1 MTRSNLFSKM
11 QLIMNSGSG
20 CHKRVEAKTW
30 AKMIPRLLD
39 MCVCVCVC
47 VCIYIHTYNW
57 ITLLYSRNK
66 HNILS
71 QLYLKFFFKKMSI
84 GRYTTNFT
92 TGFGVKTWNRDSII
106 QYISI
111 DPKDAN
117 EFQKYQ
123 CVNKIWVFRIK
134 ITKQFHSQAI
144 NYEDRGG
151 EKRIHLSKLWKLCWT
166 GNPFLPSFNHYNLNL
181 MLEWFL
187 QI

>member
-1 MTRSNLFSKM
+1 
-11 QLIMNSGSG
+11 
-20 CHKRVEAKTW
+20 
-30 AKMIPRLLD
+30 
-39 MCVCVCVC
+39 
-47 VCIYIHTYNW
+47 
-57 ITLLYSRNK
+57 
-66 HNILS
+66 
-71 QLYLKFFFKKMSI
+71 MST

-111 DPKDAN
+111 DPKDAT

-151 EKRIHLSKLWKLCWT
+151 EKRINLSKLWKLYWT
-166 GNPFLPSFNHYNLNL
+166 GNPSLQSFNYDNLNL
-181 MLEWFL
+181 MPEWIYKFNEDMWKRKCSDVNPALEKMAREVKGHIFSIQL
-187 QI
+187 QWW

>member
-1 MTRSNLFSKM
+1 MDRRAWQVAVPGVSKSQAWLSM
-11 QLIMNSGSG
+11 HS
-20 CHKRVEAKTW
+20 HTHTHTHT
-30 AKMIPRLLD
+30 
-39 MCVCVCVC
+39 
-47 VCIYIHTYNW
+47 HTYA
-57 ITLLYSRNK
+57 IYS
-66 HNILS
+66 LS
-71 QLYLKFFFKKMSI
+71 IRTCIFKFALIWLGYVSLTSSFSHGQK
-84 GRYTTNFT
+84 YNFST
-92 TGFGVKTWNRDSII
+92 IYSFTVKTWNRDSII